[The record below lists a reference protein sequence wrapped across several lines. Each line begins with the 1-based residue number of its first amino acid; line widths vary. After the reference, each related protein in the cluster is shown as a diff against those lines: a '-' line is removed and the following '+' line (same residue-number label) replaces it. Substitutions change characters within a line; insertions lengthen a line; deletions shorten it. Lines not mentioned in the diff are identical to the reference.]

1 MKKIKEILF
10 WVLIGLQIILLLSVF
25 KVWFDNDK
33 LTQMQIFKEMW
44 WVFFPS
50 LVILI
55 LMTLIKEK

>member
-1 MKKIKEILF
+1 MKKTKEILL
-10 WVLIGLQIILLLSVF
+10 WVLIGLQTILLLSVF